1 MSLRPNEN
9 EDETTKKRLWW
20 GDVLFHNKRVVLCRD
35 ASKKE
40 AILTIVQ
47 FNVHAIMEFI

>member
-1 MSLRPNEN
+1 M
-9 EDETTKKRLWW
+9 KKEPQNSGCDGVIFYFTIR
-20 GDVLFHNKRVVLCRD
+20 DVLCRD
-35 ASKKE
+35 AWEKE